1 MSRWSRSESLHRQ
14 MVRLVQQ
21 GRVRVL
27 DSPGVTYSRRRGGLN
42 RPNALAAPAFVH
54 AKGFAPNGCLRAM
67 ELGPAESRSQR
78 ASKRFI
84 TASADR
90 RGCLSLVGCP
100 DDLVSSIFSDC
111 IIVPIRGQF
120 HANIFKSRRH
130 VGESRL
136 IEVQDGGRRAAP
148 SLSISGTAKALTRR
162 SNPKRVRPA

>member
-54 AKGFAPNGCLRAM
+54 ARGFAPNGCLRAM
-67 ELGPAESRSQR
+67 ELGPAESQSQR

-90 RGCLSLVGCP
+90 RRCLSLVGCP

-120 HANIFKSRRH
+120 PANIFKSPPSCWR
-130 VGESRL
+130 ESFDRSS
-136 IEVQDGGRRAAP
+136 GWRSSGRALVEHQRYRQ
-148 SLSISGTAKALTRR
+148 SI
-162 SNPKRVRPA
+162 NPAF